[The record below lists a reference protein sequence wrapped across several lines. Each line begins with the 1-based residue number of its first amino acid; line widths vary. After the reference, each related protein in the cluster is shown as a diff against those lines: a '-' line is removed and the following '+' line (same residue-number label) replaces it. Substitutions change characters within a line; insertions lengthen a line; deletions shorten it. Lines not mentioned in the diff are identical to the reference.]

1 MSYLTRPYLESLDL
15 LIASNTHPQIKREI
29 QNVTL
34 YFDSVQDQPQQ
45 TIPPE
50 EFANFEYIGAILPQ
64 VYENNY
70 PTAFHLIPI
79 LAKKN
84 NPSQPNGSIDCFIY
98 GSPSEHQLSFHHDI
112 IEINPEIHQTKYS
125 LYQGQGDYLI
135 VDLFEKPLPFDP
147 TKEFFFVR
155 SPNNSIQFDNT
166 ISTCKI
172 EEKIKLQEWMIYHN
186 EKERIILDE
195 SSKYASPKILE
206 EWIQRHVAS
215 KYTSWL
221 HLEESTG
228 VPHLTLFTGNE
239 NNPWPNITTYDNDQK
254 SYGPHKDTT
263 HAAINYFE
271 LPYSAL
277 DSFDHPTFDPT
288 TSPFTKIPDSQINKK
303 PKITNSYSLIYTSLS
318 DLLKNKRWAFNNV
331 LQSTFIDEYNGF
343 TFNLNQH
350 LKK

>member
-15 LIASNTHPQIKREI
+15 LIASNTHPQINRDI
-29 QNVTL
+29 QSIKL
-34 YFDSVQDQPQQ
+34 SSDHLQHQPQQ

-64 VYENNY
+64 VYENDY
-70 PTAFHLIPI
+70 PTAFRLIPI

-84 NPSQPNGSIDCFIY
+84 TLPRDDGIIDCFIY
-98 GSPSEHQLSFHHDI
+98 GYSDEHQMLFHSDQI
-112 IEINPEIHQTKYS
+112 SLDPDIHQTKYS
-125 LYQGQGDYLI
+125 LYIGQGEYDF

-147 TKEFFFVR
+147 TKEFFYVR
-155 SPNNSIQFDNT
+155 SPNNSVAFENILFNCQ
-166 ISTCKI
+166 I
-172 EEKIKLQEWMIYHN
+172 EEKIKIQEWMIYHN

-215 KYTSWL
+215 KYTSLL
-221 HLEESTG
+221 HLEESIG

-239 NNPWPNITTYDNDQK
+239 NNPWPNITTYDNGQK
-254 SYGPHKDTT
+254 SYGAHKDTT
-263 HAAINYFE
+263 HSAISYFE